1 MTWIATEFIPKL
13 QYSISGVDLDAVVP
27 TSLNSLIPQTQQGL
41 SSLGFSRNTVST
53 IVIHSSSGHNTIYIY
68 QFLPLS
74 TSTKPDKKTQV
85 QCQLIISPQNKPSR
99 IYTCTFTHSVNRN
112 NAAII
117 RLSPAGTNNTQIQT
131 PLPVGHPALRSVGG
145 DLVPHFGDEP

>member
-1 MTWIATEFIPKL
+1 M
-13 QYSISGVDLDAVVP
+13 
-27 TSLNSLIPQTQQGL
+27 
-41 SSLGFSRNTVST
+41 
-53 IVIHSSSGHNTIYIY
+53 
-68 QFLPLS
+68 
-74 TSTKPDKKTQV
+74 
-85 QCQLIISPQNKPSR
+85 PSR

-131 PLPVGHPALRSVGG
+131 PLSVGHPALRGVGG